1 MIIRLVR
8 VIATPKSAATLNAH
22 FRDVAQPRIRA
33 SRGNAGIW
41 YGRQVRRDR
50 EEFMMMSRWVDHA
63 ALREWTGPE
72 VNELPLL
79 PNIADLAIEWTVQHF
94 EELEAEGEAEPP
106 AGTTP
111 RGPAKG

>member
-8 VIATPKSAATLNAH
+8 VVAAPDKASTLNAH

-33 SRGNAGIW
+33 CSGNAGIW

-63 ALREWTGPE
+63 GLREWTGPD
-72 VNELPLL
+72 VNSLPLL

-94 EELEAEGEAEPP
+94 EELPAEVDAE
-106 AGTTP
+106 
-111 RGPAKG
+111 

>member
-8 VIATPKSAATLNAH
+8 VIATPDRAATLNAH

-33 SRGNAGIW
+33 CQGNAGIW

-63 ALREWTGPE
+63 ALRGWTGPD
-72 VNELPLL
+72 VNALPLL
-79 PNIADLAIEWTVQHF
+79 PNIAELAIEWTVQHF
-94 EELEAEGEAEPP
+94 EELVAEDEAEPAVDP
-106 AGTTP
+106 A
-111 RGPAKG
+111 RRKPAKG